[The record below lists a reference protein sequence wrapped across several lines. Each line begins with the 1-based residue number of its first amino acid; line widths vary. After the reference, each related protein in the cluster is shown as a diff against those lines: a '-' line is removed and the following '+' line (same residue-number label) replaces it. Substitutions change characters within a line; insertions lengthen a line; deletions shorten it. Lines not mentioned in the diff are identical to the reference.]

1 MYTPEAV
8 THNRRYDIGRRHPRF
23 LLSFPLSITRLQK
36 SGLPVTH
43 GLSLDLSRS
52 GASAVLCG
60 PPAVGEMVR
69 LSLQFSERSL
79 EARAIIRHSRS
90 ARSGFEFLDLSPAQ
104 QQQLED
110 RLRTLKGAFLA
121 VAAGVGESGF
131 YAKRFPL
138 LRFQTSWR

>member
-1 MYTPEAV
+1 
-8 THNRRYDIGRRHPRF
+8 
-23 LLSFPLSITRLQK
+23 
-36 SGLPVTH
+36 
-43 GLSLDLSRS
+43 
-52 GASAVLCG
+52 
-60 PPAVGEMVR
+60 MVR
-69 LSLQFSERSL
+69 LSLQFSERLL
-79 EARAIIRHSRS
+79 EALAIVRHSRS

-138 LRFQTSWR
+138 L